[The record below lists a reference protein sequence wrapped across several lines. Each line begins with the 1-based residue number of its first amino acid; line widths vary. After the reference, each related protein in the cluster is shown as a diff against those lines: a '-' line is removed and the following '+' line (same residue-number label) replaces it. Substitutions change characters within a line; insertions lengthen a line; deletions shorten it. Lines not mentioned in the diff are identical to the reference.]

1 MKYFIIELYSF
12 LIVRLLLV
20 YLLSLQRTISE
31 NYRRRKNEAVKVI
44 QRNVDYINT

>member
-1 MKYFIIELYSF
+1 MEYFIIELYSF

-31 NYRRRKNEAVKVI
+31 NYRRRKNETVKVI
-44 QRNVDYINT
+44 QRNVDYINM